1 MILKDRKA
9 LARLMALEGLSQ
21 RSLAVR
27 AGWRSHSYVGR
38 LVAGKARAVTPSAAA
53 RIAAALG
60 VAVDDL
66 FDPGR
71 S

>member
-9 LARLMALEGLSQ
+9 LARLMAVEGMSQ
-21 RSLAVR
+21 RGLAER

-38 LVAGKARAVTPSAAA
+38 LVAGKARAVRPEAAG

-60 VAVDDL
+60 VRVDDL
-66 FDPGR
+66 FGPGR

>member
-1 MILKDRKA
+1 MILKDRRA

-21 RSLAVR
+21 RGLAER

-38 LVAGKARAVTPSAAA
+38 LVAGQARAVSPDAAT
-53 RIAAALG
+53 RIATALG
-60 VAVDDL
+60 VSVVDL
-66 FDPGR
+66 FDDVA